1 MATDYERAVAILTGA
16 PDPGASIDQFIQEAT
31 AKLGVDAGQIHGEP
45 ASEGDDVVDAPD
57 ASVVNAILA
66 RAAAARQRKKE
77 AEAEYNELIGLLKA
91 TVGEHDALRVH
102 GAVVFTYKRSTS
114 RLLNQQYIK
123 SRFPDIAGNED
134 FYTDSERRTALLK

>member
-1 MATDYERAVAILTGA
+1 
-16 PDPGASIDQFIQEAT
+16 
-31 AKLGVDAGQIHGEP
+31 
-45 ASEGDDVVDAPD
+45 
-57 ASVVNAILA
+57 VNAILA

-123 SRFPDIAGNED
+123 SRFPDIEGNED